1 MTSIGGKGRP
11 LSADE
16 NPHGVLMRF
25 DRVMVTYVA
34 IIYASVSMAYILLSD
49 LVLYRSGD
57 EHWTTLTISVG
68 KGFAFVIVSAILIY
82 LLIRWNDKK
91 GCNCRT
97 R

>member
-34 IIYASVSMAYILLSD
+34 IIYASVSMAYILFP
-49 LVLYRSGD
+49 
-57 EHWTTLTISVG
+57 I
-68 KGFAFVIVSAILIY
+68 
-82 LLIRWNDKK
+82 
-91 GCNCRT
+91 
-97 R
+97 